1 MNVCDLSVICGFDV
15 SIYSVIYFV
24 VFKSTS
30 DNHKLIAMFVTVVM
44 VVESTSVS
52 SFKNNLG
59 TVDLSRFLTVVY
71 CYAVYIYVYC

>member
-1 MNVCDLSVICGFDV
+1 
-15 SIYSVIYFV
+15 

-30 DNHKLIAMFVTVVM
+30 DNHTLISMSVTVVM

-59 TVDLSRFLTVVY
+59 TVYLSRFLTVVY
-71 CYAVYIYVYC
+71 CYAVYIQCESKKIPPKGS